1 MPTEDM
7 TIETGHRYGIT
18 MIDMLNDFIGE
29 DAPLR
34 CKGADNIIEDL
45 QKLMKW
51 VRARNAEGKDDVHL
65 IHVQEA
71 HRKKDAD
78 FRVRPRHAEKG
89 TWGSDFIKELYP
101 EGEEYIIPKRR
112 HSSFWH
118 TDLDL
123 YLREEA
129 IDTVVLA
136 GVWTNVCVRSTAND
150 ALALAYRVI
159 TLTDGVESVSDEQ
172 HASGLRDLNIFTK
185 LITIDEFTSMIDD
198 KKDPWAGAG
207 DTENKAADDFGE
219 DK

>member
-18 MIDMLNDFIGE
+18 VIDMLNDFIGE

-34 CKGADNIIEDL
+34 CPGADDIIPDL
-45 QKLMKW
+45 QRLFKW
-51 VRARNAEGKDDVHL
+51 VRERNAAGKDDVHL

-71 HRKKDAD
+71 HRKNDAD

-129 IDTVVLA
+129 IDTVVVT
-136 GVWTNVCVRSTAND
+136 GVWTNVCVRSTAAD
-150 ALALAYRVI
+150 ALGLAYRVI
-159 TLTDGVESVSDEQ
+159 TLSDGVESVSPEQ
-172 HASGLRDLNIFTK
+172 HASGLVDLNIFTK
-185 LITIDEFTSMIDD
+185 VMKIDEFTAAIDAGE
-198 KKDPWAGAG
+198 DPWSGAG
-207 DTENKAADDFGE
+207 DTTNKAADNFGE